1 MRKIALLAT
10 LIAAFAT
17 PIAAHAED
25 IVIGAGLVMSGPFAS
40 YGTDARAGVDLGIQQ
55 INAQGGVLGRKL
67 RADYADSSGD
77 RAKAVAIYQKYAAT
91 PEVAA
96 ALLISSAEFVA
107 VNPVSKNVG
116 LPFISIGSVIPF
128 KDFSPCAFRVNL
140 ILSNA
145 MGAVLNSLK
154 GKGVHRVAIIY
165 DQVNNQT
172 VAEADI
178 VKTSLKK
185 YGMELAGSESYSTGE
200 QNFTLQLA
208 RIQEAKPDLLWVSST
223 TDEAALIINQ
233 ARSMGMKAGII
244 GGAGMNDP
252 RIGSLAGSAAN
263 GVMTFAL
270 FNVDDKR
277 PAVVQF
283 VKAFQSKNGN
293 KTPPAYSAL
302 GYDSVML
309 IANAIRKAGSTDR
322 TAVCKALA
330 STTDF
335 EGVDGAFSYT
345 GPGDN
350 QKQMPQIL
358 VFGDHGFS
366 PLK

>member
-1 MRKIALLAT
+1 MRKIALFAT
-10 LIAAFAT
+10 LVAALTVA
-17 PIAAHAED
+17 PAASAQD

-40 YGTDARAGVDLGIQQ
+40 YGSDAKMGVDLGIEQV
-55 INAQGGVLGRKL
+55 NAHGGVLGRKL

-77 RAKAVAIYQKYAAT
+77 RAKAVAIYQKYAAS
-91 PEVAA
+91 PNVAA

-107 VNPVSKNVG
+107 VNPVSKAAG

-128 KDFSPCAFRVNL
+128 TDFSPCAFRVNL

-145 MGAVLNSLK
+145 MGSVLNTLK
-154 GKGVHRVAIIY
+154 GKGVQRVAIIY

-178 VKTSLKK
+178 VKDSLKK
-185 YGMELAGSESYSTGE
+185 YGMELAGAESYTTGE

-208 RIQEAKPDLLWVSST
+208 RIQQSKPDLLWVSST
-223 TDEAALIINQ
+223 TDEAALIISQ
-233 ARSMGMKAGII
+233 ARSLGMTTGII

-252 RIGSLAGSAAN
+252 RIGSLAGPAAK

-270 FNVDDKR
+270 FNVDDSR
-277 PAVVQF
+277 PAVTQF
-283 VKAFQSKNGN
+283 VKDFRAKNN
-293 KTPPAYSAL
+293 DKMPPAYSAL

-309 IANAIRKAGSTDR
+309 IADAIKRAGSTDR
-322 TAVCKALA
+322 AAVCKAMA

-335 EGVDGAFSYT
+335 EGVDGTFSYT

-350 QKQMPQIL
+350 QKQTPQIL
-358 VFGDHGFS
+358 VYGDHGFAPS
-366 PLK
+366 K